1 VGINLTAANFVY
13 MLDPWWNPATEDQA
27 MDRVHRLGQDRPVTV
42 VRFVCK
48 DTIDEKM
55 MELQQRKRELAKAA
69 FVKKTEK
76 ERQEMRKADLSLLLS
91 LTSLV

>member
-1 VGINLTAANFVY
+1 MSDAKSCEVNFDGIVGLSHNYSGLSYGNVASSAHGGLISSPRAAA
-13 MLDPWWNPATEDQA
+13 LQG
-27 MDRVHRLGQDRPVTV
+27 L
-42 VRFVCK
+42 
-48 DTIDEKM
+48 EKM